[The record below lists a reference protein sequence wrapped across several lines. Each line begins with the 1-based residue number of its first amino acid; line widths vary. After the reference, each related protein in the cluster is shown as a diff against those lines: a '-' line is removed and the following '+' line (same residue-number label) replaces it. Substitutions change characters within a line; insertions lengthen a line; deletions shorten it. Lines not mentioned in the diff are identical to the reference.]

1 MAEGETVFTFKA
13 NTKPAEEQT
22 DSFFD
27 SLQGKFTE
35 INSGLELINKAVTA
49 IAKASQAVVD
59 FAKAGEEI
67 QAIGTRFELIAKQAG
82 LIPENIASGIENAVA
97 GTVDMEDALK
107 AASGAIV
114 SLEAGANRLPE
125 IFNLAKKAT
134 ALFGGDVVERFEQ
147 INMAIASGSTRA
159 LRAIGI
165 ILDTDKVYKDYANS
179 LDITADKLTLAERQQ
194 ALMNA
199 VLDKGATAFK
209 NINSSITP
217 ISENL
222 KKTDVA
228 IKELGDTGA
237 TVFNQL
243 FGATISNSLSKFALS
258 LQALNIQLGEA
269 LLGKVPTAAENLKL
283 LNNQLFELESRRDM
297 AAARGN
303 IGQLEQIFA
312 EIEATKQK
320 ILINESLVNQE
331 ATKQAIMNATATAT
345 HNAADATD
353 RMTESTKKLAEE
365 LRGKFMAAAK
375 ASIEAEKE
383 MDQQARI
390 LGTTFKNALVN
401 VISRGIDHIAQKLI
415 KGEDIF
421 GGFLAAV
428 LMTFGEMAQQIG
440 TTLIGIGIGIESLKM
455 LSGFAAIAAGIG
467 LVLIGGIMK
476 ALAGGGGGGGP
487 VANPNEAAAD
497 AVIASGDVYQQT
509 QEEERAAAQTG
520 VQVVVQGNIFD
531 SRETGLQIAQIIND
545 SFDLNGTII
554 RANA

>member
-22 DSFFD
+22 DSFFN

-159 LRAIGI
+159 LRGIGI

-303 IGQLEQIFA
+303 IGQLEQIYA
-312 EIEATKQK
+312 EIEATKQQ
-320 ILINESLVNQE
+320 ILENQSLVNQE
-331 ATKQAIMNATATAT
+331 ATRTAGL
-345 HNAADATD
+345 NNLAD
-353 RMTESTKKLAEE
+353 
-365 LRGKFMAAAK
+365 AAAK
-375 ASIEAEKE
+375 ATEAQKRLLEEGLIPIGEELKGRMKSALDIGMQKLNDME
-383 MDQQARI
+383 DQAKI

-401 VISRGIDHIAQKLI
+401 VIARGVDHIAQKI
-415 KGEDIF
+415 VKGEDVF
-421 GGFLAAV
+421 GGLLSVV
-428 LMTFGEMAQQIG
+428 LMTFGEMAQSIG
-440 TTLIGIGIGIESLKM
+440 TTMIGIGIAIESLKA
-455 LSGFAAIAAGIG
+455 LKGFAAVAAGIG

-476 ALAGGGGGGGP
+476 ALAGGGGGP
-487 VANPNEAAAD
+487 VVNPNEAAAD